1 MRLATIDVGSNTV
14 RLLVADVLGA
24 ASWRVVDQDQT
35 VTRLGEGLAHSGL
48 LGETPMARTLAAVRA
63 YVERG
68 VGLGARD
75 IHIVATSAVRE
86 ASNGRV
92 FASAIEAATGR
103 RVDVVSG
110 EAEARLTLR
119 GVRCALGALA
129 GSVLTFDIGGGSTE
143 YVLADGDSILSM
155 ASLRLGV
162 VPLAERF
169 PFPGPVDAP
178 RYRLLC
184 DEIRARL
191 DGELPAAIRTARVGH
206 LVGTAGTV
214 TTLAA
219 LDLGLVHYDGTRVQ
233 GHVLSRAAV
242 DGLAARLGR
251 LTVVERAALPCLEPG
266 RADLIVPGTAIVTVT
281 MDLVEV
287 GSLRVSDYG
296 LREGLLMDAIGGRPR
311 FDTPGDGV

>member
-1 MRLATIDVGSNTV
+1 
-14 RLLVADVLGA
+14 
-24 ASWRVVDQDQT
+24 
-35 VTRLGEGLAHSGL
+35 
-48 LGETPMARTLAAVRA
+48 MARTLAAIRA

-86 ASNGRV
+86 ASNGRA

-110 EAEARLTLR
+110 ETEARLTLR

-143 YVLADGDSILSM
+143 YVLADGDSIRSM

-178 RYRLLC
+178 RYRALC
-184 DEIRARL
+184 DEIRGRL
-191 DGELPAAIRTARVGH
+191 DGELPAAIRTARVRH

-219 LDLGLVHYDGTRVQ
+219 LDLGLVRYDETRVQ

-242 DGLAARLGR
+242 DRLAARLGTAHR
-251 LTVVERAALPCLEPG
+251 RRARGASVSRAGPG
-266 RADLIVPGTAIVTVT
+266 RPHRSGHRDRHG
-281 MDLVEV
+281 DH
-287 GSLRVSDYG
+287 GS
-296 LREGLLMDAIGGRPR
+296 GGRRALAGERLRATRGPSAGR
-311 FDTPGDGV
+311 DRWPPAI

>member
-24 ASWRVVDQDQT
+24 ASWRLVDQDQT
-35 VTRLGEGLAHSGL
+35 VTRLGEGLARSGR
-48 LGETPMARTLAAVRA
+48 LGEAPMTRTLAAVRA

-68 VGLGARD
+68 AGLGARD
-75 IHIVATSAVRE
+75 VRIVATSAVRE
-86 ASNGRV
+86 AANGRE
-92 FASAIEAATGR
+92 FATAIEAATGR
-103 RVDVVSG
+103 AVEVVSG
-110 EAEARLTLR
+110 ETEARLTLR
-119 GVRCALGALA
+119 GVRSALGELA
-129 GSVLTFDIGGGSTE
+129 GSILTFDIGGGSTE
-143 YVLADGDSILSM
+143 YVLADGDSIRSM

-178 RYRLLC
+178 RYRALC
-184 DEIRARL
+184 DEIRSRL

-219 LDLGLVHYDGTRVQ
+219 LDLGLVHYDGARVQ

-251 LTVVERAALPCLEPG
+251 LTVAERAALPCLEPG

-281 MDLVEV
+281 MDLARVEH
-287 GSLRVSDYG
+287 LRVSDYS
-296 LREGLLMDAIGGRPR
+296 LREGLLLEAMDGRSR
-311 FDTPGDGV
+311 FDTPGGAD

>member
-1 MRLATIDVGSNTV
+1 VRLATIDIGSNTV
-14 RLLVADVLGA
+14 RLLVADVLGTA
-24 ASWRVVDQDQT
+24 AWRAVDQDQT
-35 VTRLGEGLAHSGL
+35 VTRLGEGLAQSGR
-48 LGETPMARTLAAVRA
+48 LGEAPMARTLAAVRT

-75 IHIVATSAVRE
+75 VHIVATSAVRE
-86 ASNGRV
+86 ASNGRA
-92 FASAIEAATGR
+92 FATAIEGATGR

-110 EAEARLTLR
+110 ETEARLTLR
-119 GVRCALGALA
+119 GVRCGLGALT
-129 GSVLTFDIGGGSTE
+129 GRMLTFDIGGGSTE

-169 PFPGPVDAP
+169 PFPGPVDAS
-178 RYRLLC
+178 RYRALC
-184 DEIRARL
+184 DELRARL
-191 DGELPAAIRTARVGH
+191 DGELPATIRAARVDH

-219 LDLGLVHYDGTRVQ
+219 LDLGLVRYDGARVQ

-281 MDLVEV
+281 MDLTRVDR
-287 GSLRVSDYG
+287 LRVSDYG
-296 LREGLLMDAIGGRPR
+296 LREGLLVDAIGDRP
-311 FDTPGDGV
+311 

>member
-14 RLLVADVLGA
+14 RLLIADVLDP
-24 ASWRVVDQDQT
+24 ASWRLVDQDQT
-35 VTRLGEGLAHSGL
+35 VTRLGEGLAYSGR
-48 LGETPMARTLAAVRA
+48 LGDAPMARTLAAVRA

-68 VGLGARD
+68 AELGARD
-75 IHIVATSAVRE
+75 VQIVATSAVRE
-86 ASNGRV
+86 ASNGRA
-92 FASAIEAATGR
+92 FATAIEAATGR
-103 RVDVVSG
+103 RVEVVSG
-110 EAEARLTLR
+110 ETEARLTLR
-119 GVRCALGALA
+119 GVRSALGELA
-129 GSVLTFDIGGGSTE
+129 GSMLTFDIGGGSTE
-143 YVLADGDSILSM
+143 YVLAEGDSIRSM

-178 RYRLLC
+178 RYRTLC
-184 DEIRARL
+184 DEIRGRL

-219 LDLGLVHYDGTRVQ
+219 LDLGLVRYDGARVQ

-251 LTVVERAALPCLEPG
+251 LTVAERAALPCLEPG

-281 MDLVEV
+281 MDLAGVEH
-287 GSLRVSDYG
+287 LKVSDYG
-296 LREGLLMDAIGGRPR
+296 LREGLLLAAIEGRS
-311 FDTPGDGV
+311 

>member
-24 ASWRVVDQDQT
+24 
-35 VTRLGEGLAHSGL
+35 
-48 LGETPMARTLAAVRA
+48 
-63 YVERG
+63 
-68 VGLGARD
+68 
-75 IHIVATSAVRE
+75 
-86 ASNGRV
+86 
-92 FASAIEAATGR
+92 
-103 RVDVVSG
+103 
-110 EAEARLTLR
+110 AEARLTLR

-191 DGELPAAIRTARVGH
+191 DGELPAAIRTARVDH

-251 LTVVERAALPCLEPG
+251 LTVVERAALACLEPG

-281 MDLVEV
+281 VDLVEV

-296 LREGLLMDAIGGRPR
+296 LREGLLMDAIGRRPR
-311 FDTPGDGV
+311 

>member
-1 MRLATIDVGSNTV
+1 VRLATIDVGSNTV
-14 RLLVADVLGA
+14 RLLVADVLDA
-24 ASWRVVDQDQT
+24 ASWRLVDQDQT
-35 VTRLGEGLAHSGL
+35 VTRLGEGLTRSGR
-48 LGETPMARTLAAVRA
+48 LGEAPMARTLAAVRA

-68 VGLGARD
+68 AGLGARD
-75 IHIVATSAVRE
+75 VRIVATSAVRE
-86 ASNGRV
+86 ASNGSA
-92 FASAIEAATGR
+92 FATAVETATGW
-103 RVDVVSG
+103 RVEVVSG
-110 EAEARLTLR
+110 ETEARLTLR
-119 GVRCALGALA
+119 GVRSALGELA
-129 GSVLTFDIGGGSTE
+129 GGMLTFDIGGGSTE
-143 YVLADGDSILSM
+143 YVLAEGDSIRSM

-178 RYRLLC
+178 RYRALC

-219 LDLGLVHYDGTRVQ
+219 LDLGLVRYDGARVQ

-251 LTVVERAALPCLEPG
+251 LTVAERAALPCLEPG

-281 MDLVEV
+281 MDLARVEH
-287 GSLRVSDYG
+287 LTVSDYG
-296 LREGLLMDAIGGRPR
+296 LREGLLLEAMEGRS
-311 FDTPGDGV
+311 